1 VTLECEQVRDD
12 VDLRVVQ
19 KLLPARGPAL
29 EAELACGALEG
40 LGSPAGERDQTD
52 ALRKR
57 VDVVQRVERVRVSAT
72 DPAVA
77 DDPDAHRVTPHRRDP
92 LKPFLALSIDLG
104 KRETRA

>member
-1 VTLECEQVRDD
+1 VLER
-12 VDLRVVQ
+12 LR
-19 KLLPARGPAL
+19 A
-29 EAELACGALEG
+29 
-40 LGSPAGERDQTD
+40 PAGDRDQAD

-57 VDVVQRVERVRVSAT
+57 VDVVQGVERVCVSAT

-92 LKPFLALSIDLG
+92 LKPFLALSINLG